1 MLVYLGQD
9 FYSWV
14 VVLPCRRVSWELR
27 IVGVGACVAGDVLSF
42 DINPGNNGRGKE
54 GRKLFLINDGRPV
67 DAVLVLLRTHRING
81 LLFGELCVSLS
92 HIRFIPWILC
102 PLGSW
107 WWCAEWMAQALR
119 NVSSCTMC
127 VAACVPKRVLWAL
140 QQPGEARRQTNPRA
154 AGVHGAALGRCWI
167 HR

>member
-81 LLFGELCVSLS
+81 LLFGELCVSRIPISHPIHPMDTLS
-92 HIRFIPWILC
+92 
-102 PLGSW
+102 
-107 WWCAEWMAQALR
+107 
-119 NVSSCTMC
+119 
-127 VAACVPKRVLWAL
+127 
-140 QQPGEARRQTNPRA
+140 PRLM
-154 AGVHGAALGRCWI
+154 VVVC
-167 HR
+167 